1 MPTGTTVLLDDPVI
15 TIGGNSVAN
24 QVTSIS
30 MPLSANM
37 LDVTTFAS
45 AGWTESRPGNKSA
58 SISLN
63 GFNEEGTNKVTTLI
77 KAAFLAGTSLA
88 LVLRAD
94 GASAAAANPQYSW
107 TCYVESFDPISGAV
121 GENNTTTF
129 ALRPSGAPTIAVS

>member
-1 MPTGTTVLLDDPVI
+1 MPTGTTVLLDDPHI
-15 TIGGNSVAN
+15 TIGGNQVRN
-24 QVTSIS
+24 QVTSMS

-37 LDVTTFAS
+37 LDVTTFDS

-63 GFNEEGTNKVTTLI
+63 AFNEEGTNRITTLI
-77 KAAFLAGTSLA
+77 RTAFLAGTSLA

-94 GASAAAANPQYSW
+94 GAAASATNPQYTW
-107 TCYVESFDPISGAV
+107 TVFVESFDPISGAV

-129 ALRPSGAPTIAVS
+129 ALRPSGPPVIAVA